1 MRPYDSWTDEEA
13 VICASATLILTIAGI
28 CYFYSV
34 IVGAA
39 SGVA

>member
-1 MRPYDSWTDEEA
+1 MRPYDAWTDEEA
-13 VICASATLILTIAGI
+13 VICALAMCIIMIAGI

-39 SGVA
+39 SGVV